1 MKKFLALAIVAS
13 LITLGCGGVST
24 GWVGRGGCKSYQQNE
39 RAWIG
44 CDFSMQDLT
53 STTFSPNRGDEF
65 GDWLQ
70 HSSFLYAEM
79 AGVNLEG
86 FQLSFDDFSQADLTG
101 ANLKSVVVKH
111 SDLENAKLIGANL
124 EGASFYFSSANGA
137 DFSGANLAGA
147 QFKGTSLR
155 SASFAGA
162 NLREASFGNGGYID
176 GVDFTDAD
184 LTGASFGVMFNSSF
198 IVKSPIYCRTT
209 MPDGSMNNENCG
221 GN

>member
-1 MKKFLALAIVAS
+1 MKRWLALALTAS
-13 LITLGCGGVST
+13 LITLGCGGTSS

-53 STTFSPNRGDEF
+53 STTFSPNPGDEF
-65 GDWLQ
+65 GNWLQ

-86 FQLSFDDFSQADLTG
+86 FQLSFNDFSQADLTG

-111 SDLENAKLIGANL
+111 SELKSAKFIGANL
-124 EGASFYFSSANGA
+124 EGAWFEHSSANGA

-147 QFKGTSLR
+147 RFMGTSLQ
-155 SASFAGA
+155 SASFDGA

-198 IVKSPIYCRTT
+198 IVKLPIYCRTT
-209 MPDGSMNNENCG
+209 MPDGSLNNQDC
-221 GN
+221 